1 MEHSAQARCRPLKLQ
16 WRGARGPGRA
26 PVPAAVPNGWPS
38 PLTRDDTV
46 STSSTRPDR
55 EPGSSE
61 HAEGR
66 KGERVR
72 SKLVGAGRVFAVVVG
87 PLVAVAGLKFGQT
100 VLVPLVA
107 GIFLAIVVRP
117 IHRRLGAAL
126 PRRLRWLGLVVA
138 MLTLLAGLAAFGG
151 AVTLSGRA
159 VADEFASRR
168 SEIESQLAPIRAAAG
183 RFGLDIPGGGQ
194 EQSGQSGSSSEAPRA
209 SEGSAQGGAQGGR
222 GERML
227 RTALAGV
234 TALLLTLAFAALGLA
249 EADEVRRRIAHVGNG
264 GGARRALA
272 AIDEAVPAFRRY
284 VWVKTLTS
292 AVTGVA
298 TWLAALAFGLP
309 LAWVWGF
316 LAFLLEYIPSVGSA
330 LAVLPPTLMA
340 LAEGGVQK
348 AAAVLLVVGG
358 LQVFFGNVV
367 DPRLEGK
374 LMSLSPFGVLL
385 SIVFW
390 GWLWGPAGAL
400 LAVPLTVAVV
410 IACRHIPGAR
420 GVATVVAGDG
430 VPERDG
436 DEER

>member
-1 MEHSAQARCRPLKLQ
+1 
-16 WRGARGPGRA
+16 
-26 PVPAAVPNGWPS
+26 
-38 PLTRDDTV
+38 
-46 STSSTRPDR
+46 
-55 EPGSSE
+55 
-61 HAEGR
+61 
-66 KGERVR
+66 
-72 SKLVGAGRVFAVVVG
+72 
-87 PLVAVAGLKFGQT
+87 
-100 VLVPLVA
+100 
-107 GIFLAIVVRP
+107 
-117 IHRRLGAAL
+117 
-126 PRRLRWLGLVVA
+126 
-138 MLTLLAGLAAFGG
+138 
-151 AVTLSGRA
+151 
-159 VADEFASRR
+159 
-168 SEIESQLAPIRAAAG
+168 
-183 RFGLDIPGGGQ
+183 
-194 EQSGQSGSSSEAPRA
+194 
-209 SEGSAQGGAQGGR
+209 
-222 GERML
+222 ML

>member
-1 MEHSAQARCRPLKLQ
+1 M
-16 WRGARGPGRA
+16 
-26 PVPAAVPNGWPS
+26 
-38 PLTRDDTV
+38 
-46 STSSTRPDR
+46 
-55 EPGSSE
+55 
-61 HAEGR
+61 
-66 KGERVR
+66 R
-72 SKLVGAGRVFAVVVG
+72 SRLVGAGRAFAVIVG
-87 PLVAVAGLKFGQT
+87 PLLAIAGLKLGQT

-117 IHRRLGAAL
+117 IHRHLGAAL
-126 PRRLRWLGLVVA
+126 PRRLRWLGLVAA
-138 MLTLLAGLAAFGG
+138 MLTLLVGLAAFGG
-151 AVTLSGRA
+151 AATLSGRA
-159 VADEFASRR
+159 VADELRSRR
-168 SEIESQLAPIRAAAG
+168 TEIESRLAPLRATAA
-183 RFGLDIPGGGQ
+183 RFGLEIPGGGRNSAERGAPSGSQ
-194 EQSGQSGSSSEAPRA
+194 GGSQAQSQGGGQSD
-209 SEGSAQGGAQGGR
+209 AQGGAQGSR
-222 GERML
+222 AERML
-227 RTALAGV
+227 RSVVAGV
-234 TALLLTLAFAALGLA
+234 TTLLLTLAFAALGLA
-249 EADEVRRRIAHVGNG
+249 EADEVRRRIARTGNG
-264 GGARRALA
+264 HGARRALA

-330 LAVLPPTLMA
+330 LAVIPPTLMA
-340 LAEGGVQK
+340 LAEGGMPK
-348 AAAVLLVVGG
+348 AAAVLLVIGG

-430 VPERDG
+430 VE
-436 DEER
+436 

>member
-1 MEHSAQARCRPLKLQ
+1 M
-16 WRGARGPGRA
+16 
-26 PVPAAVPNGWPS
+26 
-38 PLTRDDTV
+38 
-46 STSSTRPDR
+46 
-55 EPGSSE
+55 
-61 HAEGR
+61 
-66 KGERVR
+66 R
-72 SKLVGAGRVFAVVVG
+72 SKLVGAGRVFAVVIG
-87 PLVAVAGLKFGQT
+87 PLLVIAALKLGQT

-126 PRRLRWLGLVVA
+126 PRRLRWLGLVAA
-138 MLTLLAGLAAFGG
+138 MLTVLVGLVAFGA

-159 VADEFASRR
+159 VADELESRRTEIASQLDRLRSVASRV
-168 SEIESQLAPIRAAAG
+168 
-183 RFGLDIPGGGQ
+183 GLDIPGGRRATPA
-194 EQSGQSGSSSEAPRA
+194 QSGSPAEVQRESP
-209 SEGSAQGGAQGGR
+209 GGAQGGR
-222 GERML
+222 SERTL
-227 RTALAGV
+227 RSVVAGL
-234 TALLLTLAFAALGLA
+234 TALLLALAFAALGLA

-292 AVTGVA
+292 AITGVA

-316 LAFLLEYIPSVGSA
+316 LAFLLEYVPSVGSA
-330 LAVLPPTLMA
+330 LAVVPPTLMA
-340 LAEGGVQK
+340 LAEGGMSK
-348 AAAVLLVVGG
+348 AAAVFLVIGG

-374 LMSLSPFGVLL
+374 MMSLSPFGVLL

-430 VPERDG
+430 VPERD
-436 DEER
+436 EER

>member
-1 MEHSAQARCRPLKLQ
+1 M
-16 WRGARGPGRA
+16 
-26 PVPAAVPNGWPS
+26 
-38 PLTRDDTV
+38 
-46 STSSTRPDR
+46 
-55 EPGSSE
+55 
-61 HAEGR
+61 
-66 KGERVR
+66 R
-72 SKLVGAGRVFAVVVG
+72 SKLVGAGRVFAVVIG
-87 PLVAVAGLKFGQT
+87 PLLAIAALKLGQT

-159 VADEFASRR
+159 VADEFQARR
-168 SEIESQLAPIRAAAG
+168 PEIESQLGRLRSVAG
-183 RFGLDIPGGGQ
+183 RVGLDIPGGGQ
-194 EQSGQSGSSSEAPRA
+194 AAPAQRGSQGE
-209 SEGSAQGGAQGGR
+209 AQGGSPSGATGGR
-222 GERML
+222 AERTL
-227 RTALAGV
+227 RSVVAGV
-234 TALLLTLAFAALGLA
+234 TTLLLALAFAALGLA
-249 EADEVRRRIAHVGNG
+249 EADEVRRRIAHTGNG

-292 AVTGVA
+292 ALTGVV

-316 LAFLLEYIPSVGSA
+316 LAFLLEYVPSVGSA
-330 LAVLPPTLMA
+330 LAVVPPTLMA
-340 LAEGGVQK
+340 LAEGGLTK
-348 AAAVLLVVGG
+348 AAAVLLVIGG

-374 LMSLSPFGVLL
+374 MMSLSPFGVLL

-390 GWLWGPAGAL
+390 GWLWGAAGAL

-430 VPERDG
+430 VPERED
-436 DEER
+436 DER

>member
-1 MEHSAQARCRPLKLQ
+1 M
-16 WRGARGPGRA
+16 
-26 PVPAAVPNGWPS
+26 
-38 PLTRDDTV
+38 
-46 STSSTRPDR
+46 SSTRSD
-55 EPGSSE
+55 EGSSSSE
-61 HAEGR
+61 RAER
-66 KGERVR
+66 HDEARVHSR
-72 SKLVGAGRVFAVVVG
+72 LVGAGRAFAVIVG
-87 PLVAVAGLKFGQT
+87 PLLAIAGLKLGQT

-126 PRRLRWLGLVVA
+126 PRRLRWLGLVAA
-138 MLTLLAGLAAFGG
+138 MLTLLVGLAAFGG

-159 VADEFASRR
+159 VTDEFESRR
-168 SEIESQLAPIRAAAG
+168 SEIESQLAPVRAAAG
-183 RFGLDIPGGGQ
+183 RIGLEIPGGEPSSPGGQ
-194 EQSGQSGSSSEAPRA
+194 QRAPQA
-209 SEGSAQGGAQGGR
+209 ESQGGAQGSGGQGGR

-227 RTALAGV
+227 RTAVAGV

-249 EADEVRRRIAHVGNG
+249 EADEVRRRIAHTGNG
-264 GGARRALA
+264 RGARRALA

-292 AVTGVA
+292 AITGVA

-330 LAVLPPTLMA
+330 LAVIPPTLMA
-340 LAEGGVQK
+340 LAEGGMQK
-348 AAAVLLVVGG
+348 AAAVFLVIGG

-430 VPERDG
+430 VPER
-436 DEER
+436 